1 MDVSQYLEIFLDET
15 NEHLQNLNTQI
26 LILEQEPDNMDTIN
40 EIFRAAHSLKG
51 MAGTMGYKRMQNL
64 THDME
69 NVFSEVRNGNITVK
83 ANMIDILFQCL
94 DALEEYNTNIRESA
108 DEGTNDNEPLIKQL
122 NAILKGGA
130 EPEAAPEKA
139 AQPTADS
146 SVETEAVAGDG
157 NQKWQEMKLGDSEQ
171 TVIAEAL
178 HQGKKAYG
186 MTVKVQEACILK
198 AARAFLV
205 FKAVEEFGEIIYS
218 NPSAQDIE
226 DEKFD
231 LDFSL
236 IVVTDEPLD
245 KVLQAVRG
253 VSEIEDVTAGVYE
266 AGKHVAAAA
275 EEEAGAS
282 EEKDVKEVPAA
293 KEAPA
298 KAEPVKETPAKAEI
312 QKADAAKAAEP
323 SAAKAAPAA
332 GKNDKKPGTGKPI
345 VNRTVR
351 VDIEKLDTL
360 MNLVSE
366 LIIAKNSLVSASAT
380 VEGNANSEVN
390 DQIEYLESVTTS
402 LHESVMKVR
411 MVPIE
416 SVVTK
421 FPRMIRD
428 LSKKLDKKM
437 ELYMSGE
444 ETELDRTVVDE
455 IGDPLMHLLRN
466 SADHGLESAEVRK
479 ERGKPEVGSIF
490 LDAYQDGNNV
500 VIEVRD
506 DGNGIDTESV
516 KNKGIERGIITPE
529 QAEIMTEKEI
539 IDLLFNAGFSTA
551 KTVSDVSGRG
561 VGLDVVKSKI
571 EALSGEVEV
580 KTKLGEGSTWII
592 RLPLTLAII
601 QALMVVIGDEKY
613 AISLGSI
620 QTLEDIPA
628 SDVKL
633 VQNKEVIHLRD
644 IVIPLIRMTEILDI
658 ESTKDPNENLVVVI
672 VKKGDKYAGLV
683 VDELIGQQEI
693 VIKSMGKYINKCKII
708 SGATILGD
716 GEVAL
721 ILDANALI

>member
-26 LILEQEPDNMDTIN
+26 LSLEQEPGNMDTIN

-83 ANMIDILFQCL
+83 ANMIDVLFQCL
-94 DALEEYNTNIRESA
+94 DALEEYTTNIRENA

-122 NAILKGGA
+122 NDILNGGSSD
-130 EPEAAPEKA
+130 EAGESPAQQEEAPSEAKA
-139 AQPTADS
+139 P
-146 SVETEAVAGDG
+146 AGNG
-157 NQKWQEMKLGDSEQ
+157 SKKWLDIKLGDSEKS
-171 TVIAEAL
+171 VFKEAVS
-178 HQGKKAYG
+178 QGKKVYG
-186 MTVKVQEACILK
+186 MTVKVQESCILK

-205 FKAVEEFGEIIYS
+205 FKAIEESSEILVS
-218 NPSAQDIE
+218 SPSAQDIE

-236 IVVTDEPLD
+236 IVISEAPLEQVIAAA
-245 KVLQAVRG
+245 KN
-253 VSEIEDVTAGVYE
+253 VSEIEDVTGDVLYPDHIPSADDSD
-266 AGKHVAAAA
+266 A
-275 EEEAGAS
+275 EGAQ
-282 EEKDVKEVPAA
+282 ED
-293 KEAPA
+293 
-298 KAEPVKETPAKAEI
+298 EPVKEKPGKAPAV
-312 QKADAAKAAEP
+312 Q
-323 SAAKAAPAA
+323 AAPAA
-332 GKNDKKPGTGKPI
+332 SAAPAKSGKAKADEKKPAAGKPV

-366 LIIAKNSLVSASAT
+366 LIIAKNSLVSASAAS
-380 VEGNANSEVN
+380 GNSSTAVN
-390 DQIEYLESVTTS
+390 EQIEYLESVTTS

-416 SVVTK
+416 STVSK
-421 FPRMIRD
+421 FPRMVRD
-428 LSKKLDKKM
+428 LQKTLGKKM
-437 ELYMSGE
+437 ELHMSGE

-506 DGNGIDTESV
+506 DGNGIDTQAVRE
-516 KNKGIERGIITPE
+516 KAIEKGIVTPE
-529 QAEIMTEKEI
+529 QAENMSEKDS
-539 IDLLFNAGFSTA
+539 IDLLFHAGFSTA

-580 KTKLGEGSTWII
+580 KSKLGEGSAWII

-601 QALMVVIGDEKY
+601 QALMVDIGNEKY

-620 QTLEDIPA
+620 QTIEDISPA
-628 SDVKL
+628 DVKL
-633 VQNKEVIHLRD
+633 VQAKEVIQLRD
-644 IVIPLIRMTEILDI
+644 IVIPLIRLNEILDV
-658 ESTKDPNENLVVVI
+658 ESKKDPHENLVVVV
-672 VKKGDKYAGLV
+672 VKKGDKQAGLV

-693 VIKSMGKYINKCKII
+693 VIKSLGKYISKCKII
-708 SGATILGD
+708 SGATVLGD

-721 ILDANALI
+721 ILDANTLI

>member
-26 LILEQEPDNMDTIN
+26 LELESDPENMDNIN

-69 NVFSEVRNGNITVK
+69 NVFSEVRNGNIKVK
-83 ANMIDILFQCL
+83 PEMIDVLFQCL
-94 DALEEYNTNIRESA
+94 DALEEYKNNIQETS
-108 DEGTNDNEPLIKQL
+108 DEGTNDNENLIKAL
-122 NAILKGGA
+122 NDILNDGKTEA
-130 EPEAAPEKA
+130 PAAKEEAPAAAAPTAETGTEGTEKWNDIA
-139 AQPTADS
+139 FDDS
-146 SVETEAVAGDG
+146 QIRVIREA
-157 NQKWQEMKLGDSEQ
+157 MK
-171 TVIAEAL
+171 
-178 HQGKKAYG
+178 QGKNVYG
-186 MTVKVQEACILK
+186 INVVVQETCILK

-205 FKAVEEFGEIIYS
+205 FKAVEEKGEIIVS
-218 NPSAQDIE
+218 MPSAQDVE

-231 LDFSL
+231 KDFTL
-236 IVVTDEPLD
+236 IVLSDYSLDEII
-245 KVLQAVRG
+245 KAAES
-253 VSEIEDVTAGVYE
+253 VSEIAQVTGGVLELEKTKNYHSE
-266 AGKHVAAAA
+266 EETAEPVEEKKEVVAEVKEEPKKEEKKPAAAA
-275 EEEAGAS
+275 
-282 EEKDVKEVPAA
+282 K
-293 KEAPA
+293 AP
-298 KAEPVKETPAKAEI
+298 E
-312 QKADAAKAAEP
+312 
-323 SAAKAAPAA
+323 
-332 GKNDKKPGTGKPI
+332 KKPANKPV

-351 VDIEKLDTL
+351 VDIEKLDSL

-366 LIIAKNSLVSASAT
+366 LIIAKNSLVSASSSDQ
-380 VEGNANSEVN
+380 GNNTAFNE
-390 DQIEYLESVTTS
+390 QIEYLENVTTN

-416 SVVTK
+416 SVVVK

-437 ELYMSGE
+437 ELYMTGE

-466 SADHGLESAEVRK
+466 SADHGLESAEVRAQ
-479 ERGKPEVGSIF
+479 RGKPEQGSIF

-506 DGNGIDTESV
+506 DGAGIDTEAV
-516 KNKGIERGIITPE
+516 KAKAIERGTITAE
-529 QAEIMTEKEI
+529 QAESMTEKEV
-539 IDLLFNAGFSTA
+539 IDLLFLPSFSTA
-551 KTVSDVSGRG
+551 KKVTDVSGRG

-571 EALSGEVEV
+571 ESLSGEVEV
-580 KTKLGEGSTWII
+580 KTKLGEGSTFIV

-601 QALMVVIGDEKY
+601 QALMVVIGNEKY

-620 QTLEDIPA
+620 QTIEDISPE
-628 SDVKL
+628 DIKL
-633 VQNKEVIHLRD
+633 VQAKEVIHIRGT
-644 IVIPLIRMTEILDI
+644 VIPIIRMNKILDI
-658 ESTKDPNENLVVVI
+658 ESSNTDNNKNLTVII
-672 VKKGDKYAGLV
+672 VKKGDKQAGLV

-693 VIKSMGKYINKCKII
+693 VIKSMGKYIKVPKMI
-708 SGATILGD
+708 SGATILGN